1 MIKKTISFLINLI
14 RTETPESSK
23 RFLAIYTT
31 LFLQT
36 FVVLKYTTTENSTW
50 MLMELVGF
58 VLVLVGV
65 ATWERKNLK

>member
-1 MIKKTISFLINLI
+1 MIKKTISFLVNLI
-14 RTETPESSK
+14 RSETPESSK
-23 RFLAIYTT
+23 RFLAIYST

-36 FVVLKYTTTENSTW
+36 FVVVKYTTPENSTW

>member
-1 MIKKTISFLINLI
+1 MIKKIISFLFNLI
-14 RTETPESSK
+14 RTQTPESSK

-36 FVVLKYTTTENSTW
+36 FVVLKYTTPENSTF

>member
-1 MIKKTISFLINLI
+1 MIKKIISFLFNLI
-14 RTETPESSK
+14 RTQTPESSK

-31 LFLQT
+31 FFLQT
-36 FVVLKYTTTENSTW
+36 FVVLKYTTPQNSTW

-65 ATWERKNLK
+65 ATWERKNVK

>member
-1 MIKKTISFLINLI
+1 MIKKIISFLFNLI
-14 RTETPESSK
+14 RTQTPESSK

-36 FVVLKYTTTENSTW
+36 FVVLKYTTPENSTW

>member
-1 MIKKTISFLINLI
+1 MKQKIINFILNLI
-14 RTETPESSK
+14 RTNSNESSK
-23 RFLAIYTT
+23 RFLAIYST

-36 FVVLKYTTTENSTW
+36 FVVLKYTTPENSTW